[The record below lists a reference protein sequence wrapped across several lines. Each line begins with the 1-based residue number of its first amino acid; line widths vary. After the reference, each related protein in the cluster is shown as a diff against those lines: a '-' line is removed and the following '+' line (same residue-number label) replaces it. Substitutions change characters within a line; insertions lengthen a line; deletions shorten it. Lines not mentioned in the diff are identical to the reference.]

1 MLADKQKQKIFKN
14 LYQPHFKSLQNTAFR
29 LTKNQMEAQDLL
41 QETLYKAFR
50 GFSSF
55 EPETNF
61 RAWVFRIMVN
71 TYLTH
76 YRKRV
81 KQPLKVSYD
90 ELEEFTLYQKSDLDF
105 ASTVEQ
111 VENIAGE
118 MFDDDVQTALYK
130 LPYYFRLIV
139 LLYDV
144 EGFSYQEISQMVNIP
159 VGTVMSRLSRGRNLL
174 RSKLKR
180 YASSRGYIVANNL
193 NPNFAN

>member
-1 MLADKQKQKIFKN
+1 MSSKNKNQIDFEN
-14 LYQPHFKSLQNTAFR
+14 LYQPHVGSLQNTAYR
-29 LTKNQMEAQDLL
+29 LTRNTMEAQDLL

-61 RAWVFRIMVN
+61 RAWIFKIMVN

-81 KQPLKVSYD
+81 KQPFKVSFD
-90 ELEEFTLYQKSDLDF
+90 DLEEYTLYQKSDLDYS
-105 ASTVEQ
+105 STVMK
-111 VENIAGE
+111 VENINGE
-118 MFDDDVQTALYK
+118 MFNDDIQNALNR

-144 EGFSYQEISQMVNIP
+144 EGFSYQEISKMVDIP
-159 VGTVMSRLSRGRNLL
+159 VGTVMSRLNRGRNLL
-174 RSKLKR
+174 RTKLKR
-180 YASSRGYIVANNL
+180 YAVKRGYPQPSVCEN
-193 NPNFAN
+193 